1 MTFKG
6 NVYWKDQCK
15 FCKGHMLCRY
25 RRAVDLLM
33 ARLRVIELETQ
44 DCYGSLAF
52 WCDYY
57 QEDAEVVK
65 EASEKETAVNAW
77 YVASEPIVRCRECIH
92 YKPDPNPIDPGW
104 PMWCEDT
111 GRDLV
116 QPDGFCAW
124 GERRDNGEAS

>member
-25 RRAVDLLM
+25 RRAVELLM

-57 QEDAEVVK
+57 QEDAEAVK
-65 EASEKETAVNAW
+65 EASEKETAV
-77 YVASEPIVRCRECIH
+77 SE
-92 YKPDPNPIDPGW
+92 
-104 PMWCEDT
+104 
-111 GRDLV
+111 
-116 QPDGFCAW
+116 
-124 GERRDNGEAS
+124 

>member
-6 NVYWKDQCK
+6 NVYWKDQCQ
-15 FCKGHMLCRY
+15 FCEGNMLCRY

-57 QEDAEVVK
+57 K
-65 EASEKETAVNAW
+65 ENPEAIKDREKECAKVVN
-77 YVASEPIVRCRECIH
+77 E
-92 YKPDPNPIDPGW
+92 
-104 PMWCEDT
+104 
-111 GRDLV
+111 
-116 QPDGFCAW
+116 
-124 GERRDNGEAS
+124 